1 MPAGGRRRLLPGQ
14 DVERGRL
21 RRPGPDALGR
31 APALAPGGPDGR
43 RAWGGSRRRVRA
55 LERGSRHRR
64 DLPARGRRGKAAV
77 AAGGP
82 AAPRRRRAGRDAGR
96 SCPGVHQWTVQRARH
111 RLAVSDLCLPQRG
124 GRVADGSGRRGGA
137 VARRG
142 VGGLRLVSRARAGAA
157 LAFALLLISTPALA
171 SSPGVGGRAYY
182 VENAATGE
190 VLLQRNAGRRV
201 PIASITKLMT
211 VLVTLEH
218 ARLDDVVIVTK
229 HAAAV
234 GESSIYLRPGDRLT
248 VRELVEAAMR
258 NPFVRSAVR
267 RTDATISGGRRLH
280 TWNDLLYTFPGLI
293 GVKTGHTAAAGWSEV
308 AAATGS
314 QGVTV
319 YATLLGERT
328 RAKRNTDL
336 TRLLAFGLS
345 RYRIVRVVQ
354 PQRVYAT
361 AAVPYGKTPLALV
374 AARPAIRV
382 VRIDRTLRERV
393 VSARVVSLPVVRGE
407 RLGEVRV
414 YSRGE
419 VIAHVPLVAS
429 RSISRPGVFGR
440 VGWYAG
446 RTAHHAW
453 SWIS

>member
-1 MPAGGRRRLLPGQ
+1 
-14 DVERGRL
+14 
-21 RRPGPDALGR
+21 
-31 APALAPGGPDGR
+31 
-43 RAWGGSRRRVRA
+43 
-55 LERGSRHRR
+55 
-64 DLPARGRRGKAAV
+64 
-77 AAGGP
+77 
-82 AAPRRRRAGRDAGR
+82 
-96 SCPGVHQWTVQRARH
+96 
-111 RLAVSDLCLPQRG
+111 
-124 GRVADGSGRRGGA
+124 
-137 VARRG
+137 
-142 VGGLRLVSRARAGAA
+142 VGGLRLVSRAKARAA
-157 LAFALLLISTPALA
+157 LAVALLLISTPALA
-171 SSPGVGGRAYY
+171 SSPSVGGRAYY

-190 VLLQRNAGRRV
+190 VLLQRNAGQRV

-211 VLVTLEH
+211 VLVALEH
-218 ARLDDVVIVTK
+218 ARLDDVVVVTK

-248 VRELVEAAMR
+248 VRELVEAALIQSANDAAVALADYTSHGRRGQFVAWMNAKAGAFGLEDTHFVNPDGFDARGHYSSARDVTRLGEIAMR

-267 RTDATISGGRRLH
+267 RTDATISGRRRLH

-293 GVKTGHTAAAGWSEV
+293 GVKTGHTGAAGWSEV

-319 YATLLGERT
+319 YATLLGGRT
-328 RAKRNTDL
+328 RAQRNADL

-361 AAVPYGKTPLALV
+361 AAVPYGKTPLVLV
-374 AARPAIRV
+374 AARSAIRV

-393 VSARVVSLPVVRGE
+393 VSARVVSLPVVRGQ

-414 YSRGE
+414 YSRGD
-419 VIAHVPLVAS
+419 VIARVPLVAS
-429 RSISRPGVFGR
+429 RSISRPGVIGR